1 MYCIELMKLSVTVK
15 AAVVVAV
22 VVVVIKGRMHFETID

>member
-22 VVVVIKGRMHFETID
+22 VVVIKGRMHFETID